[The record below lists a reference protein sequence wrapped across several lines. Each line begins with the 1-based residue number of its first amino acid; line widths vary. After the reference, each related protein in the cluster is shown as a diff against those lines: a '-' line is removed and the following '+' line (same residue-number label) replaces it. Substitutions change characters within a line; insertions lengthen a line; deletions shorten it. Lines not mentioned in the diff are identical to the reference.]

1 MKTIY
6 RILGKRG
13 RITIPFAFRQHVGF
27 QPDDVLS
34 FTIQEDQTVL
44 IKREKLCNSCTPESE
59 AAESAGVTLLDFLD
73 SLTAANTG
81 AVYVSVVKFDMNAHK
96 VSDWVNIK
104 ESGNLASV
112 KNDINAITNGNGTNI
127 HGGLLLGYNRLGMD
141 EVANAGA
148 KYMVLLSDGAES
160 PEAETVIRAY
170 SGHSPKELASCIVGQ
185 GEEDDRMAVVLKL
198 QPLAAARCEDAAHT

>member
-44 IKREKLCNSCTPESE
+44 IKREKLCNSCTPEPE

-73 SLTAANTG
+73 SLTPEQQQAAVLHLSTKWAERNGIIPFRRTG
-81 AVYVSVVKFDMNAHK
+81 
-96 VSDWVNIK
+96 
-104 ESGNLASV
+104 
-112 KNDINAITNGNGTNI
+112 
-127 HGGLLLGYNRLGMD
+127 
-141 EVANAGA
+141 
-148 KYMVLLSDGAES
+148 
-160 PEAETVIRAY
+160 
-170 SGHSPKELASCIVGQ
+170 
-185 GEEDDRMAVVLKL
+185 
-198 QPLAAARCEDAAHT
+198 

>member
-44 IKREKLCNSCTPESE
+44 IKREKLCNSCTPELE

-73 SLTAANTG
+73 SLTAEQQQAAILHLSTKW
-81 AVYVSVVKFDMNAHK
+81 A
-96 VSDWVNIK
+96 
-104 ESGNLASV
+104 ERSGIIPFR
-112 KNDINAITNGNGTNI
+112 K
-127 HGGLLLGYNRLGMD
+127 
-141 EVANAGA
+141 AG
-148 KYMVLLSDGAES
+148 
-160 PEAETVIRAY
+160 
-170 SGHSPKELASCIVGQ
+170 
-185 GEEDDRMAVVLKL
+185 
-198 QPLAAARCEDAAHT
+198 